1 MKKFIFTESQIK
13 KIIKSQVNEGTLSPN
28 VSKASSTVRKAPS
41 IRDDK
46 STIKKL
52 RTQKVKLVILG
63 FTSKVTNSDLYN
75 KKYKR
80 PTVVGSIAGIPI
92 DEKSKGKLFDNDTL
106 ITLDN
111 GATLIFGV
119 VGVDKTYAE
128 ANGGLSLSNKNG
140 KIQLNYE
147 WD

>member
-1 MKKFIFTESQIK
+1 MKKYIFTESQIK
-13 KIIKSQVNEGTLSPN
+13 KIIKSQINEEATSPK
-28 VSKASSTVRKAPS
+28 VSKASGTVRKAES
-41 IRDDK
+41 IQNNM

-63 FTSKVTNSDLYN
+63 FNSDVSNSDLYN

-92 DEKSKGKLFDNDTL
+92 DEKSKGKVFDNDTL

-111 GATLIFGV
+111 GSTLIFGI
-119 VGVDKTYAE
+119 VGVDKAYAE
-128 ANGGLSLSNKNG
+128 ANGGLSITNKNG
-140 KIQLNYE
+140 KMRLNYA